1 MNRFNFFEQRVLHNK
16 KRPTKRAG
24 DSATPPEFIGGWRK
38 TPSA

>member
-1 MNRFNFFEQRVLHNK
+1 MDGKNIQDTVKVKTGL
-16 KRPTKRAG
+16 TKRAG